1 MSNRPTDNV
10 VNAFVRNSTGMLELN
25 RPRALNSLDREMVDI
40 ITVALD
46 RWIDDESVHRVIVYS
61 ASDRAF
67 CAGGDV
73 RIVREEAASGNHDSG
88 DQFFNAEYEMNNDIA
103 NFPKPYVAVI
113 DGVAMGGGLGV
124 SLHGS
129 HRVVTERAFAAMPEM
144 VIGFI
149 PDVGISWMMQR
160 MVTALGRPS
169 PALATFLGV
178 TGWRLSPADMIWSG
192 MATDYIESS
201 DVQDF
206 IDMAVAES
214 LDEALE
220 RYTTEVDGESE
231 LAGYIEE
238 IEACFGFKTWDEIDR
253 ALHAC
258 ENKEFVA
265 KVRELMKDTNP
276 TSVVAAVELFAANL
290 HAPTVRKGL
299 DNEFVVGNVLR
310 RDPNF
315 AEGVRAVLVDKTRD
329 AAFHPATYAEVDA
342 TYFRELL
349 GG

>member
-1 MSNRPTDNV
+1 MSSRPTENL

-25 RPRALNSLDREMVDI
+25 RPRALNSLNPEMVDI

-46 RWIDDESVHRVIVYS
+46 RWIDDESVHRVVVYS

-73 RIVREEAASGNHDSG
+73 RTVRDEDIAGEHDAG

-103 NFPKPYVAVI
+103 NFPKPYIAVI
-113 DGVAMGGGLGV
+113 DGVAMGGGLGI

-129 HRVVTERAFAAMPEM
+129 HRVVTEKAYAAMPEM

-149 PDVGISWMMQR
+149 PDVGVSWMMQR
-160 MVTALGRPS
+160 MVGTLGRPS

-192 MATDYIESS
+192 MATDYIHSS

-206 IDMAVAES
+206 IAMVVAES

-220 RYTTEVDGESE
+220 RYARDVDTESE
-231 LAGYIEE
+231 LAQYIDE
-238 IEACFGFKTWDEIDR
+238 IEQCFGFETWAEIEQ
-253 ALHAC
+253 ALAQC
-258 ENKEFVA
+258 ENREFVA
-265 KVRELMKDTNP
+265 MVEQLVSAANP
-276 TSVVAAVELFAANL
+276 ASIVAAVELFAANRY
-290 HAPTVRKGL
+290 AETVRKGL
-299 DNEFVVGNVLR
+299 DNEFTIGSALR
-310 RDPNF
+310 REPNF
-315 AEGVRAVLVDKTRD
+315 AEGVRAVLIDKDRNPT
-329 AAFHPATYAEVDA
+329 FTPATIAEVDA
-342 TYFRELL
+342 QHYRTLL
-349 GG
+349 GR

>member
-1 MSNRPTDNV
+1 MSNRPTENL

-25 RPRALNSLDREMVDI
+25 RPRALNSLNREMVDI

-73 RIVREEAASGNHDSG
+73 RTVREDALDGNHDAG
-88 DQFFNAEYEMNNDIA
+88 DQFFNAEYEMNDDIA

-129 HRVVTERAFAAMPEM
+129 HRVITERAYAAMPEM
-144 VIGFI
+144 VIGFV
-149 PDVGISWMMQR
+149 PDVGVTWMMQR
-160 MVTALGRPS
+160 MVGASGKPS
-169 PALATFLGV
+169 SALATFLGV
-178 TGWRLSPADMIWSG
+178 TGWRLTPADMIWSG

-201 DVQDF
+201 DVQAF

-220 RYTTEVDGESE
+220 RYTTAVEEDSE
-231 LAGYIEE
+231 LAAFSED
-238 IEACFGFKTWDEIDR
+238 IEACFGFHTWAEIDD
-253 ALHAC
+253 ALGAHA
-258 ENKEFVA
+258 NREFVA
-265 KVRELMKDTNP
+265 RVRELMKDANP
-276 TSVVAAVELFAANL
+276 SSVVAAVELFAANL
-290 HAPTVRKGL
+290 QAPTVRKGL
-299 DNEFVVGNVLR
+299 DNEFVIGAALR
-310 RDPNF
+310 REPNF

-329 AAFHPATYAEVDA
+329 ATFSPATFDGIDA
-342 TYFRELL
+342 THYRDLL
-349 GG
+349 S

>member
-1 MSNRPTDNV
+1 MSNRPTENL

-25 RPRALNSLDREMVDI
+25 RPRALNSLNPEMVDN

-46 RWIDDESVHRVIVYS
+46 RWIDDESVHRVIIYS

-73 RIVREEAASGNHDSG
+73 RIVREEALEGSHDSG

-129 HRVVTERAFAAMPEM
+129 HRVVTEKAYASMPEM

-149 PDVGISWMMQR
+149 PDVGVSWMMQR
-160 MVTALGRPS
+160 MVGELGRPS

-192 MATDYIESS
+192 MATDFVPSK

-206 IDMAVAES
+206 IDMVVAES

-220 RYTTEVDGESE
+220 RYTTQVEGESE

-238 IEACFGFKTWDEIDR
+238 IEECFDFETWAEIQD
-253 ALHAC
+253 ALNRC
-258 ENKEFVA
+258 ENKAFVA
-265 KVRELMKDTNP
+265 SVEQLIKDANP
-276 TSVVAAVELFAANL
+276 TSLVAAAELFAANRY
-290 HAPTVRKGL
+290 ADTIRKGL
-299 DNEFVVGNVLR
+299 DNEFTIGSVLR

-315 AEGVRAVLVDKTRD
+315 AEGVRAVLVDKDRN
-329 AAFHPATYAEVDA
+329 AKFNPATVDEVDA
-342 TYFRELL
+342 QYYRQLL
-349 GG
+349 GR